1 MIHDNAV
8 LGESNPV
15 IVAPGFKESLQI
27 YNVKFAVELPLM
39 IEDRGSVDSL
49 ISTPVLSERSH
60 TERLI
65 VETAS
70 LALDANAISWQNLP
84 VLTVTIT
91 YDDAEIFPADAK
103 INFLSVTVESIHNP
117 PAFFAEDEEYRA
129 GTIVYV
135 DNESP
140 ENLIFR
146 NGMWTKCR
154 STEKTKRWQSLS
166 KLQSR
171 ARLSKYKLNRDYTDI
186 KDTLSVKLNLEDK
199 ALRDEPRI
207 EWNSMNRKVIY
218 DAGLLMMQKH
228 INEYIFLKKKLLE
241 WRRPAEVRGV
251 VITKHLLH
259 RYKYWPFQFLT
270 VEKSSEDDEVE
281 SKTERPAKRRLYQCY
296 IDMSELLLPGKT
308 STRVV
313 AQLHSHGPSDM
324 LEKTGLERNIFVD
337 PRNEDLGERERKN
350 HALENFVASTYT
362 YLVER
367 MHSALNK
374 IVESRL
380 TSDYSPR
387 ITICPNLYFYAEEA
401 HELGHTDDA
410 RRHHQ
415 AFAGIALAEEMSR
428 VGRATHVLYYLAV
441 QHYVS
446 RRYENALSHL
456 QEARRT
462 YGMDYSISGLMGHCH
477 FQRGDF
483 EEAVRCYE
491 FASTVSSR
499 PGDLH
504 LVRTR

>member
-1 MIHDNAV
+1 M
-8 LGESNPV
+8 
-15 IVAPGFKESLQI
+15 
-27 YNVKFAVELPLM
+27 FAVPLVKVTCAA
-39 IEDRGSVDSL
+39 SNQPDSFR
-49 ISTPVLSERSH
+49 STTESKRKARLSAQRQAAASLSIIGFCSLDLMPILLGERSH

-350 HALENFVASTYT
+350 HALEIVDAERSAPLISENGEPVFVIIEIMLYYPIIPRRFEAEFSDMIEEMMILRPPKPRYV
-362 YLVER
+362 YSGDMAEEQYEACIRKLVEI
-367 MHSALNK
+367 LT
-374 IVESRL
+374 ESYRVYTEL
-380 TSDYSPR
+380 LVPR
-387 ITICPNLYFYAEEA
+387 V
-401 HELGHTDDA
+401 
-410 RRHHQ
+410 
-415 AFAGIALAEEMSR
+415 S
-428 VGRATHVLYYLAV
+428 GR
-441 QHYVS
+441 
-446 RRYENALSHL
+446 
-456 QEARRT
+456 
-462 YGMDYSISGLMGHCH
+462 
-477 FQRGDF
+477 
-483 EEAVRCYE
+483 
-491 FASTVSSR
+491 
-499 PGDLH
+499 
-504 LVRTR
+504 